1 MLRWHTATT
10 ALQNVV
16 RVSEFLVYVSERRF
30 HFRMPFTFRSAVAA
44 VCRHKMTYIWNTL
57 LNTFEKRQTSDS
69 YLWRLV
75 VQLIHH
81 TLASNYAASAL
92 TGAAESATTYPVVQA
107 HSDQTNLPTATVQVG
122 YHYLRRFLAPANSHG
137 RLTRDIAYFER
148 VSVLCGRCSIC
159 RTVKDLRR
167 VLTPTQ

>member
-16 RVSEFLVYVSERRF
+16 RVSEFLVYVSERRL
-30 HFRMPFTFRSAVAA
+30 HFRSAVAA
-44 VCRHKMTYIWNTL
+44 VRRHKMTYIRNTL
-57 LNTFEKRQTSDS
+57 LNTFKKRQTSDS

-92 TGAAESATTYPVVQA
+92 TGAAESATT
-107 HSDQTNLPTATVQVG
+107 
-122 YHYLRRFLAPANSHG
+122 
-137 RLTRDIAYFER
+137 
-148 VSVLCGRCSIC
+148 
-159 RTVKDLRR
+159 
-167 VLTPTQ
+167 